1 MHLDARVE
9 GAQLARVRA
18 EVRGGGVAEVEGL
31 RAVVGELVRGGAADA
46 EGGVGAWGMGV
57 RFWGRGR
64 GGCFTGDDGDFA
76 FDSSVGGFGQY
87 CPGVWQRRKKGM
99 AYGPA
104 ESGAIWRILG
114 MFSKVPGLGVGTT
127 RCSLSCWRR
136 RLGADDMA
144 GRVLCT
150 VELLVWFR
158 EVWDAT

>member
-1 MHLDARVE
+1 MHLDGRVE

-46 EGGVGAWGMGV
+46 EGGVGAWEMGV

-87 CPGVWQRRKKGM
+87 CRMGL
-99 AYGPA
+99 A
-104 ESGAIWRILG
+104 EEEEGDGIRSC
-114 MFSKVPGLGVGTT
+114 GVG
-127 RCSLSCWRR
+127 SDLAD
-136 RLGADDMA
+136 LGDVFEGAGVGGGDDEVFA
-144 GRVLCT
+144 Q
-150 VELLVWFR
+150 LLEAAFGC
-158 EVWDAT
+158 